1 MKVFSI
7 FSAFLI
13 TLSLNA
19 QNVLT
24 PELLWKFNRVSG
36 GVVSPDGNYL
46 LYSQRSFNMSENKG
60 NTELFVIDLKT
71 TKTKQITQTPF
82 SEMEAQWGKNNT
94 IWFMS
99 TENEGLQIWT
109 MSADGSA
116 KKQVSRFAEIEMEG
130 FKISPDEKSL
140 VTIQAIKTKQTLQ
153 DKYADLP
160 KANARVEEDLMY
172 RHWDHYTDF
181 MSRHLFIHEITT
193 DANGF
198 AVMPIGVDVLKNELF
213 DGILPPFGGTEQFC
227 YTPDAKKLVYTSKKL
242 KGKEFAQSTN
252 SELYEY
258 SIDTKKTR
266 TLTEGYLGYDNN
278 PSYSSTGVLA
288 WTSMARNGFEAD
300 KNDLIIRGLDDKDIN
315 LTAQIDQTVGSFV
328 WHPNGKFIY
337 FISPTKGSEHIFEIE
352 INTKNVRQLTSGQ
365 HDYVSLSIFGETI
378 YAGRQSMVAPTELFS
393 VQLKKGLVGQLPS
406 TNNEILSKIALPKV
420 EVAQLPSSNNEIRSK
435 ITLPKVEVAQ
445 LTYSNNEIL
454 SKITLPKIEEKWI
467 TTTDGKQMLVW
478 MVLPPNFDENKKY
491 PALLYCQGGPQSMV
505 SQFFSFRWNLALMAS
520 QGYVVIAPNRRGL
533 PGFGQEWNDA
543 ISQDWGGQAMQD
555 YLSATDDA
563 AKLPFIDKNRIG
575 AVGASYGGYSVYMLA
590 GIHENRFKT
599 FISHCGLFN
608 LESWYG
614 TTEELFFAN
623 WDHKGPYWKAENKE
637 NYTKN
642 SPHNYVQNWNTPILV
657 IHVGMDFRVPES
669 EGMQAFQAAQLLGL
683 RSKYLHFPTEG
694 HWVQSPQNGLL
705 WQREFF
711 EWLNTDLKP

>member
-7 FSAFLI
+7 LTAFII
-13 TLSLNA
+13 TVSIQA

-24 PELLWKFNRVSG
+24 PELLWKLNRVSG
-36 GVVSPDGNYL
+36 GTVSPDGKYL

-60 NTELFVIDLKT
+60 NTDLYVIDLKT
-71 TKTKQITQTPF
+71 KEIKQITKTPF
-82 SEMEAQWGKNNT
+82 SEMEAQWGKNNL

-109 MSADGSA
+109 MNADGGS
-116 KKQVSRFAEIEMEG
+116 KKQISRFAEIELEG
-130 FKISPDEKSL
+130 FKIAPDEKSL

-160 KANARVEEDLMY
+160 KANARVEDDLMY
-172 RHWDHYTDF
+172 RHWDHYDDF
-181 MSRHLFIHEITT
+181 MSRHLFIHEIVI
-193 DANGF
+193 DASGNS
-198 AVMPIGVDVLKNELF
+198 VMPIGTDVLKGEAF
-213 DGILPPFGGTEQFC
+213 DGIIPPFGGTEQFC
-227 YTPDAKKLVYTSKKL
+227 YSPDSKKLIYTSKKL

-258 SIDTKKTR
+258 SIDSKKTL
-266 TLTEGYLGYDNN
+266 TLSLGYAGYDNN
-278 PSYSSTGVLA
+278 PSFSTTGVLA

-300 KNDLIIRGLDDKDIN
+300 KNDIIIRGLDGKDIN
-315 LTAQIDQTVGSFV
+315 LTAAVDQTVASFV
-328 WHPNGKFIY
+328 WHPNGKTIY
-337 FISPTKGSEHIFEIE
+337 FLSPTKGTEQIFELTVSSKSI
-352 INTKNVRQLTSGQ
+352 RQITSGQ
-365 HDYVSLSIFGETI
+365 HDYLSISIYGESI
-378 YAGRQSMVAPTELFS
+378 YTGRQSMVAPTDLYVVS
-393 VQLKKGLVGQLPS
+393 IKKGNVNQL
-406 TNNEILSKIALPKV
+406 TDVNAALLKD
-420 EVAQLPSSNNEIRSK
+420 
-435 ITLPKVEVAQ
+435 ITLPTVKETWV
-445 LTYSNNEIL
+445 
-454 SKITLPKIEEKWI
+454 
-467 TTTDGKQMLVW
+467 TTSDGKQMLVW
-478 MVLPPNFDENKKY
+478 MVYPPNMVSSKKY

-505 SQFFSFRWNLALMAS
+505 SQFFSYRWNLALMAS
-520 QGYVVIAPNRRGL
+520 QGYIVIAPNRRGL

-543 ISQDWGGQAMQD
+543 ISNDWGGQAMND
-555 YLSATDDA
+555 YLTATDEA
-563 AKLPFIDKNRIG
+563 AKLPYVDKDRIG

-590 GIHENRFKT
+590 GIHNNRFKT

-623 WDHKGPYWKAENKE
+623 WDHKGPYWKPENKE

-642 SPHNYVQNWNTPILV
+642 SPHNYVQNWNTPMLV
-657 IHVGMDFRVPES
+657 IHGGMDFRVPES

>member
-7 FSAFLI
+7 LSAFLI

-24 PELLWKFNRVSG
+24 PELLWKLNRVSG
-36 GVVSPDGNYL
+36 GTVSPDGNYL
-46 LYSQRSFNMSENKG
+46 LYSQRTFNMAENKG

-71 TKTKQITQTPF
+71 TKTKQITQTHF

-116 KKQVSRFAEIEMEG
+116 KKQVSRFAEIELEG

-140 VTIQAIKTKQTLQ
+140 VTIQAVKTKETLQ
-153 DKYADLP
+153 DKYTDLP
-160 KANARVEEDLMY
+160 KANARVEDDLMY
-172 RHWDHYTDF
+172 RHWDHYSDF

-227 YTPDAKKLVYTSKKL
+227 YTPDAKKLIYTSKKL

-266 TLTEGYLGYDNN
+266 TLTFGYLGYDNN

-300 KNDLIIRGLDDKDIN
+300 KNDIIIRGLDGKDIN
-315 LTAQIDQTVGSFV
+315 LTAQVDQTVGSFV

-337 FISPTKGSEHIFEIE
+337 FISPTKGTEQIFEIDLK
-352 INTKNVRQLTSGQ
+352 TKKIRQVTSGQ
-365 HDYVSLSIFGETI
+365 HDYVSLSIFGESI
-378 YAGRQSMVAPTELFS
+378 YAGRQSMVAPTDLFM
-393 VQLKKGLVGQLPS
+393 VPIKKGTITQLTAANAELLS
-406 TNNEILSKIALPKV
+406 T
-420 EVAQLPSSNNEIRSK
+420 
-435 ITLPKVEVAQ
+435 ITLPKV
-445 LTYSNNEIL
+445 
-454 SKITLPKIEEKWI
+454 EEKWI

-478 MVLPPNFDENKKY
+478 MVLPPNFDQDKQY
-491 PALLYCQGGPQSMV
+491 PSLLYCQGGPQSMV

-623 WDHKGPYWKAENKE
+623 WDHKGPYWKTENKE

-657 IHVGMDFRVPES
+657 IHGGMDFRVPES

>member
-7 FSAFLI
+7 LSAFLI

-24 PELLWKFNRVSG
+24 PELLWKLNRVSG
-36 GVVSPDGNYL
+36 GTVSPDGNYL
-46 LYSQRSFNMSENKG
+46 LYSQRTFNMTENKG

-71 TKTKQITQTPF
+71 TKTKQITQTHF

-109 MSADGSA
+109 MNADGSA
-116 KKQVSRFAEIEMEG
+116 KKQVSRFAEIELEG

-140 VTIQAIKTKQTLQ
+140 VTIQAIKTKETLQ

-160 KANARVEEDLMY
+160 KANARVEDDLMY
-172 RHWDHYTDF
+172 RHWDHYSDF

-193 DANGF
+193 DANGYT
-198 AVMPIGVDVLKNELF
+198 VMPIGVDVLQNELF

-227 YTPDAKKLVYTSKKL
+227 YTPDAKKLIYTSKKL

-266 TLTEGYLGYDNN
+266 TLTFGYLGYDNN

-300 KNDLIIRGLDDKDIN
+300 KNDIIIRGLDGKDIN
-315 LTAQIDQTVGSFV
+315 LTAQVDQTVGSFV
-328 WHPNGKFIY
+328 WHPSGKFIY
-337 FISPTKGSEHIFEIE
+337 FISPTNGTEQIFEIDLK
-352 INTKNVRQLTSGQ
+352 TKKIRQVTSGQ
-365 HDYVSLSIFGETI
+365 HDYVSLSIFGESI
-378 YAGRQSMVAPTELFS
+378 YAGRQSMVAPTDLFM
-393 VQLKKGLVGQLPS
+393 VPIKKGTVTQLTTANAELLS
-406 TNNEILSKIALPKV
+406 T
-420 EVAQLPSSNNEIRSK
+420 
-435 ITLPKVEVAQ
+435 ITLPKV
-445 LTYSNNEIL
+445 
-454 SKITLPKIEEKWI
+454 EEKWI

-478 MVLPPNFDENKKY
+478 MVLPPNFDQDKQY
-491 PALLYCQGGPQSMV
+491 PSLLYCQGGPQSMV
-505 SQFFSFRWNLALMAS
+505 SQFFSYRWNLALMAS
-520 QGYVVIAPNRRGL
+520 QGYVVVAPNRRGL

-543 ISQDWGGQAMQD
+543 ISTDWGGQAMKD
-555 YLSATDDA
+555 YLSAADEA
-563 AKLPFIDKNRIG
+563 FKLPYIDRNRMG

-642 SPHNYVQNWNTPILV
+642 SPHNYVQNWNTPMLV
-657 IHVGMDFRVPES
+657 IHGGMDFRVPES

>member
-7 FSAFLI
+7 LSAFLI

-24 PELLWKFNRVSG
+24 PELLWKLNRVSG
-36 GVVSPDGNYL
+36 GTVSPDGNYL
-46 LYSQRSFNMSENKG
+46 LYSQRSFNMTENKG

-71 TKTKQITQTPF
+71 TKTKQITQTPFF

-109 MSADGSA
+109 MNADGSA
-116 KKQVSRFAEIEMEG
+116 KKQVSRFAEIELEG

-140 VTIQAIKTKQTLQ
+140 VTIQAIKTKETLQ

-160 KANARVEEDLMY
+160 KANARVEDDLMY
-172 RHWDHYTDF
+172 RHWDHYNDF

-227 YTPDAKKLVYTSKKL
+227 YTPDAKKLIYTSKKL

-266 TLTEGYLGYDNN
+266 TLTVGYLGYDNN
-278 PSYSSTGVLA
+278 PSFSSTGVLA

-300 KNDLIIRGLDDKDIN
+300 KNDIIIRGLDGKDIN
-315 LTAQIDQTVGSFV
+315 LTAQVDQTVGSFV

-337 FISPTKGSEHIFEIE
+337 FISPTKGTEQIFEIDLK
-352 INTKNVRQLTSGQ
+352 TKKIRQVTSGQ
-365 HDYVSLSIFGETI
+365 HDYVSLSIFGESI
-378 YAGRQSMVAPTELFS
+378 YAGRQSMVAPTDLFM
-393 VQLKKGLVGQLPS
+393 VPIKKGTVTQLTAANAELLS
-406 TNNEILSKIALPKV
+406 T
-420 EVAQLPSSNNEIRSK
+420 
-435 ITLPKVEVAQ
+435 ITLPKV
-445 LTYSNNEIL
+445 
-454 SKITLPKIEEKWI
+454 EEKWI

-478 MVLPPNFDENKKY
+478 MVLPPNFDANKKY
-491 PALLYCQGGPQSMV
+491 PSLLYCQGGPQSMV
-505 SQFFSFRWNLALMAS
+505 SQFFSYRWNLALMAS
-520 QGYVVIAPNRRGL
+520 QGYVVVAPNRRGL

-543 ISQDWGGQAMQD
+543 ISTDWGGQAMKD
-555 YLSATDDA
+555 YLSAADEA
-563 AKLPFIDKNRIG
+563 FKLPFIDRNRMG

-637 NYTKN
+637 NYAKN
-642 SPHNYVQNWNTPILV
+642 SPHNYVQNWNTPMLV
-657 IHVGMDFRVPES
+657 IHGGMDFRVPES

>member
-7 FSAFLI
+7 LSAFLI

-24 PELLWKFNRVSG
+24 PELLWKLNRVSG
-36 GVVSPDGNYL
+36 GAVSPDGNYL
-46 LYSQRSFNMSENKG
+46 LYSQRSFNMTENKG

-116 KKQVSRFAEIEMEG
+116 KKQVSRFAEIELEG

-140 VTIQAIKTKQTLQ
+140 VTIQAVKTKETLQ
-153 DKYADLP
+153 DKYTDLP
-160 KANARVEEDLMY
+160 KANARVEDDLMY
-172 RHWDHYTDF
+172 RHWDHYSDF

-227 YTPDAKKLVYTSKKL
+227 YTPDAKKLIYTSKKL

-266 TLTEGYLGYDNN
+266 TLTVGYLGYDNN
-278 PSYSSTGVLA
+278 PSFSSTGVLA

-300 KNDLIIRGLDDKDIN
+300 KNDIIIRGLDGKDIN
-315 LTAQIDQTVGSFV
+315 LTAQVDQTVGSFV

-337 FISPTKGSEHIFEIE
+337 FISPTKGTEQIFEIDLK
-352 INTKNVRQLTSGQ
+352 TKKIRQVTSGQ
-365 HDYVSLSIFGETI
+365 HDYVSLSIFGESI
-378 YAGRQSMVAPTELFS
+378 YAGRQSMVAPTDLFM
-393 VQLKKGLVGQLPS
+393 VPIKKGTVTQLTAANAELLS
-406 TNNEILSKIALPKV
+406 T
-420 EVAQLPSSNNEIRSK
+420 
-435 ITLPKVEVAQ
+435 ITLPKV
-445 LTYSNNEIL
+445 
-454 SKITLPKIEEKWI
+454 EEKWI

-478 MVLPPNFDENKKY
+478 MVLPPNFDANKKY
-491 PALLYCQGGPQSMV
+491 PSLLYCQGGPQSMV
-505 SQFFSFRWNLALMAS
+505 SQFFSYRWNLALMAS
-520 QGYVVIAPNRRGL
+520 QGYVVVAPNRRGL

-543 ISQDWGGQAMQD
+543 ISTDWGGQAMKD
-555 YLSATDDA
+555 YLSAADEA
-563 AKLPFIDKNRIG
+563 FKLPFIDRNRMG

-637 NYTKN
+637 NYAKN
-642 SPHNYVQNWNTPILV
+642 SPHNYVQNWNTPMLV
-657 IHVGMDFRVPES
+657 IHGGMDFRVPES

>member
-7 FSAFLI
+7 LSAFLI

-24 PELLWKFNRVSG
+24 PELLWKLNRVSG
-36 GVVSPDGNYL
+36 GAVSPDGNYL
-46 LYSQRSFNMSENKG
+46 LYSQRSFNMTENKG

-116 KKQVSRFAEIEMEG
+116 KKQVSRFAEIELEG

-140 VTIQAIKTKQTLQ
+140 VTIQAIKTKETLQ

-160 KANARVEEDLMY
+160 KANARVEDDLMY
-172 RHWDHYTDF
+172 RHWDHYNDF

-198 AVMPIGVDVLKNELF
+198 AVMPIGVDVLQNELF

-227 YTPDAKKLVYTSKKL
+227 YTPDAKKLIYTSKKL
-242 KGKEFAQSTN
+242 KGKEFALSTN

-266 TLTEGYLGYDNN
+266 TLTIGYLGYDNN

-300 KNDLIIRGLDDKDIN
+300 KNDIIIRGLDGKDIN
-315 LTAQIDQTVGSFV
+315 LTAQVDQTVGSFV

-337 FISPTKGSEHIFEIE
+337 FISPTKGTEQIFEIDLK
-352 INTKNVRQLTSGQ
+352 TKKIRQVTSGQ
-365 HDYVSLSIFGETI
+365 HDYVSLSIFGESI
-378 YAGRQSMVAPTELFS
+378 YAGRQSMVAPTDLFM
-393 VQLKKGLVGQLPS
+393 VPIKKGTVTQLTAANAELLS
-406 TNNEILSKIALPKV
+406 T
-420 EVAQLPSSNNEIRSK
+420 
-435 ITLPKVEVAQ
+435 ITLPKV
-445 LTYSNNEIL
+445 
-454 SKITLPKIEEKWI
+454 EEKWI

-478 MVLPPNFDENKKY
+478 MVLPPNFDANKQY
-491 PALLYCQGGPQSMV
+491 PSLLYCQGGPQSMV
-505 SQFFSFRWNLALMAS
+505 SQFFSYRWNLALMAS
-520 QGYVVIAPNRRGL
+520 QGYVVVAPNRRGL

-543 ISQDWGGQAMQD
+543 ISTDWGGQAMKD
-555 YLSATDDA
+555 YLSAADEA
-563 AKLPFIDKNRIG
+563 FKLPYIDRNRMG

-642 SPHNYVQNWNTPILV
+642 SPHNYVQNWNTPMLV
-657 IHVGMDFRVPES
+657 IHGGMDFRVPES

>member
-7 FSAFLI
+7 LSAFLI

-24 PELLWKFNRVSG
+24 PELLWKLNRVSG
-36 GVVSPDGNYL
+36 GAVSPDGNYL
-46 LYSQRSFNMSENKG
+46 LYSQRSFNMTENKG

-71 TKTKQITQTPF
+71 TKSKQITQTPF

-116 KKQVSRFAEIEMEG
+116 KKQVSRFAEIELEG

-140 VTIQAIKTKQTLQ
+140 VTIQAVKTKETLQ
-153 DKYADLP
+153 DKYTDLP
-160 KANARVEEDLMY
+160 KANARVEDDLMY
-172 RHWDHYTDF
+172 RHWDHYNDF

-193 DANGF
+193 DANGY
-198 AVMPIGVDVLKNELF
+198 AVMPIGVDVLQNELF

-227 YTPDAKKLVYTSKKL
+227 YTPDAKKLIYTSKKL

-266 TLTEGYLGYDNN
+266 TLTFGYLGYDNN

-300 KNDLIIRGLDDKDIN
+300 KNDIIIRGLDGKDIN
-315 LTAQIDQTVGSFV
+315 LTAQVDQTVGSFV

-337 FISPTKGSEHIFEIE
+337 FISPTKGTEQIFEIDLK
-352 INTKNVRQLTSGQ
+352 TKKIRQVTSGQ
-365 HDYVSLSIFGETI
+365 HDYVSLSIFGESI
-378 YAGRQSMVAPTELFS
+378 YAGRQSMVAPTDLFM
-393 VQLKKGLVGQLPS
+393 VPIKKGTVTQLTTANAELLS
-406 TNNEILSKIALPKV
+406 T
-420 EVAQLPSSNNEIRSK
+420 
-435 ITLPKVEVAQ
+435 ITLPKV
-445 LTYSNNEIL
+445 
-454 SKITLPKIEEKWI
+454 EEKWI

-478 MVLPPNFDENKKY
+478 MVLPPNFDQDKQY
-491 PALLYCQGGPQSMV
+491 PSLLYCQGGPQSMV
-505 SQFFSFRWNLALMAS
+505 SQFFSYRWNLALMAS
-520 QGYVVIAPNRRGL
+520 QGYVVVAPNRRGL

-543 ISQDWGGQAMQD
+543 ISTDWGGQAMKD
-555 YLSATDDA
+555 YLSAADEA
-563 AKLPFIDKNRIG
+563 FKLPYIDRNRMG

-642 SPHNYVQNWNTPILV
+642 SPHNYVQNWNTPMLV
-657 IHVGMDFRVPES
+657 IHGGMDFRVPES